1 MKSNK
6 LYSVLFFVICS
17 FHFAVD
23 TQAQTTYTLQQCV
36 DYALKNHRSLKVA
49 TNDVGVAYAR
59 KKEGQSA
66 YFPQINGI
74 AKWDYNMQLQK
85 TVLPEIN
92 SNINIPAPIN
102 VQGTVTSPAQEV
114 AFGNKFNTLIGVQL
128 DQFLYNKSFIDGINA
143 VKPSYE
149 LAELKKVKTEED
161 VIYNTITAYY
171 QILLINE
178 QEKLLILNENRLNKT
193 LLIVKLQ
200 YEKGVAKKIDVE
212 RVQVNVNNIIAQKEI
227 LNTNKELAFNN
238 LKYNMAMPL
247 DSAISIDT
255 NYTKEIVSLNT
266 FSDTANI
273 KNKIELR
280 LLRKNLQLQNVL
292 YKKTQAAYFPVL
304 SFYTKYAGQTLGNTF
319 GESFKHWSPIAALGL
334 KLDIPIFDGFRTASA
349 LKQSRFNIES
359 IKENIAM
366 TEDGLKFQ
374 MKNATTKYTN
384 AIANIDI
391 NKTNMELAKNILD
404 VVTVQFQK
412 GTIAYTELLSS
423 ESAYKEAEANYIR
436 SYVDLLNAKLEIDK
450 ANGNLN
456 NYK

>member
-85 TVLPEIN
+85 NTFPGLTSVIDIPTLP
-92 SNINIPAPIN
+92 
-102 VQGTVTSPAQEV
+102 QGTVTTPEQLV

-128 DQFLYNKSFIDGINA
+128 DQFIYNKSFIDGINA

-171 QILLINE
+171 QIILINE

-193 LLIVKLQ
+193 LPIVKLQ